1 MASPPLVV
9 PALKKHTATVI
20 MAHGLGDSGAG
31 WMSLAQNWR
40 RRDKFS
46 EVSFIFPNAPTIPIT
61 VNSGMQ
67 MPGWYNFEI
76 LGGGVKLEEFLR
88 RQDEPGI
95 LRSRNYFNSII
106 KEEVDKGVKPSR
118 IVLGGFSQGGAMA
131 LFTGITNTQKIGG
144 IFGLSCYL
152 PLSDQVKVLIP
163 EDCPNKQTPIFMGHG
178 TADMILQ
185 CDFGKKSADYLKELG
200 HDVEFRTYP
209 ELGHSAD
216 IEEIEDLEN
225 FLQKVIPPEGGGG
238 GL

>member
-20 MAHGLGDSGAG
+20 MAHGLGDTGAG

-61 VNSGMQ
+61 VNSGMR
-67 MPGWYNFEI
+67 MPGWYDFAK

-88 RQDEPGI
+88 TQDEPGI
-95 LRSRNYFNSII
+95 LGSRDYFNSII

-152 PLSDQVKVLIP
+152 PLSDRIKDFIP

-178 TADMILQ
+178 TADVILQ

-200 HDVEFRTYP
+200 HDVKFRTYP
-209 ELGHSAD
+209 ELEHTAD
-216 IEEIEDLEN
+216 IEEIEDLEK
-225 FLQKVIPPEGGGG
+225 FLQKVVPPEGGGG